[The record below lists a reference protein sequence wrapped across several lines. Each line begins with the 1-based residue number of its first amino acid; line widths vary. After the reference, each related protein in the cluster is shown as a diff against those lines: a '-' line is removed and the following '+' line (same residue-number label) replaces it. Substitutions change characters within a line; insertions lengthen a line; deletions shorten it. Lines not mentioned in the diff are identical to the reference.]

1 MFERIFSNSYF
12 QMVEKALD
20 ASTLRHN
27 ILANNIAN
35 VNTPGYKRSD
45 VIFEEELSH
54 ALDTGSRHKAM
65 ITHRGHIPFGGGTT
79 IDRINPKVVQEN
91 QLSFRNDLNNVDI
104 DAEMAELSENSL
116 TYNALSQ
123 QMAKNLQM
131 LRTVI
136 QGR

>member
-1 MFERIFSNSYF
+1 MVNHIFSSSYF
-12 QMVEKALD
+12 KMVEKALD
-20 ASTLRHN
+20 ASALRHN
-27 ILANNIAN
+27 VLANNIAN

-54 ALDTGSRHKAM
+54 VLNRESSHKAM
-65 ITHRGHIPFGGGTT
+65 MTHQGHIPFDGSM
-79 IDRINPKVVQEN
+79 IDHIKPRVVQEN
-91 QLSFRNDLNNVDI
+91 QFSFRNDLNNVDI

-123 QMAKNLQM
+123 QIAKNFQM
-131 LRTVI
+131 LRAII